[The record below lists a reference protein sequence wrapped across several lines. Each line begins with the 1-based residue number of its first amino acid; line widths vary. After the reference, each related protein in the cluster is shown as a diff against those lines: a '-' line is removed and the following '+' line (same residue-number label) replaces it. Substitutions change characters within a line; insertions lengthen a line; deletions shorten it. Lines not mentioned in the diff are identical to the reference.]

1 MKPTPKKQTGF
12 TLIEIVI
19 VLAIAAL
26 IMVIVFLAVA
36 GAQRA
41 QRDNTNKAA
50 AGQALSQAEQ
60 FLANNSGLYPATA
73 MPSPYLEK
81 ITSSTGTNPSSAVG
95 AVSAFAKD
103 SFGKITVS
111 TKATCNAS
119 KDAIIAGGNTQAAV
133 LWYSEG
139 SGASQCITN

>member
-1 MKPTPKKQTGF
+1 MTKVSKKGF

-41 QRDNTNKAA
+41 QRDNTNKSA

-60 FLANNSGLYPATA
+60 YLANNSGAYPKDT
-73 MPSPYLEK
+73 PVPTNYLSGIK
-81 ITSSTGTNPSSAVG
+81 TSTGSNPTSV
-95 AVSAFAKD
+95 AKPAD
-103 SFGKITVS
+103 A
-111 TKATCNAS
+111 KATGDVIVVTNATCS
-119 KDAIIAGGNTQAAV
+119 SGTVMGSGTASQAAV
-133 LWYSEG
+133 SWYSEN
-139 SGASQCITN
+139 SKSAQCIGN

>member
-26 IMVIVFLAVA
+26 IMVIVFLAVQ
-36 GAQRA
+36 GAQRS

-50 AGQALSQAEQ
+50 AGQALAQAEQ
-60 FLANNSGLYPATA
+60 FLANNSGQYPTTA
-73 MPSPYLEK
+73 MPASYVEK
-81 ITSSTGTNPSSAVG
+81 IKSSIDTNPSTAVG
-95 AVSAFAKD
+95 AVAAFAKD

-111 TKATCNAS
+111 TKATCS
-119 KDAIIAGGNTQAAV
+119 TDKTAIIAGGNTQAAV

-139 SGASQCITN
+139 AGQSQCITN